1 MYDRSIVLRYTQKSL
16 FTADLKTR
24 RSSSRHYISVR
35 LKVREVKIGQR
46 SNKNRTAL
54 KIVRTRHLS
63 EVRRSSKNPLAP
75 RTRALITI

>member
-54 KIVRTRHLS
+54 KTRHLS